1 MDSVVIRSL
10 DRAGIEDVLRRNAVG
25 RLAFITD
32 ESVDIEPIHYVYHA
46 GNIFAR
52 TTGGTKLA
60 AIARHHRVAF
70 EVDESD
76 SLFEWR
82 SVVVKGPMLR
92 VPTEA
97 RDEWSQAIDAL
108 RRLVPEAFTEDDPTP
123 DRTVVFRIPADR
135 ATGRVASGSM
145 K

>member
-1 MDSVVIRSL
+1 MPTVVIDSL
-10 DRAGIEDVLRRNAVG
+10 DRAGTEDVLRRNAVG

-32 ESVDIEPIHYVYHA
+32 DAVDIEPVHYVYHD
-46 GNIFAR
+46 GNIYGR
-52 TTGGTKLA
+52 TTGGTKLS

-92 VPTEA
+92 VPTGT
-97 RDEWSQAIDAL
+97 REWTRAIEAL
-108 RRLVPEAFTEDDPTP
+108 RGLVPSALGPDDPTP

-135 ATGRVASGSM
+135 ATGRVASSS
-145 K
+145 